1 MRYFF
6 ISLSI
11 FVLISNLCSS
21 EVIEYSNAKYS
32 GDVVDG
38 KEHGYGILT
47 YDSGIVY
54 KGEFKNGKKEGYGE
68 IKWADGDTYKGQF
81 KNGTCEG
88 AGKLIDSDT
97 TYYIGDFINCKRH
110 GYGKQLFI
118 NDTTYWGL
126 WANDEFE
133 GLGYFKMPDLEYYG
147 NWVDGNMH
155 GFGIALNKKGDIWA
169 GEFINDKMIDGK
181 WIPNSEYKTW
191 YSRLQKGKEFANNM
205 EKNFVVINDLVKIA
219 DKTVEMATLKASE
232 KLPSLNSLCEKNV
245 ALQTKY
251 IKELEYEKLLNVARE
266 FITLCSLEKP
276 ESVNYAYLSQI
287 NSLDELKRYEE
298 IIPVANICIEQNK
311 NFNIC
316 LLKKGLAL
324 YNLEKYQESKK
335 AFEKTIAI
343 GSYDQFSEIAVRE
356 ATKWLKI
363 IEKGGVLN

>member
-1 MRYFF
+1 
-6 ISLSI
+6 
-11 FVLISNLCSS
+11 
-21 EVIEYSNAKYS
+21 
-32 GDVVDG
+32 
-38 KEHGYGILT
+38 
-47 YDSGIVY
+47 
-54 KGEFKNGKKEGYGE
+54 
-68 IKWADGDTYKGQF
+68 
-81 KNGTCEG
+81 
-88 AGKLIDSDT
+88 
-97 TYYIGDFINCKRH
+97 
-110 GYGKQLFI
+110 

-126 WANDEFE
+126 WVNDEFE

-191 YSRLQKGKEFANNM
+191 YSRLQKGKEFANNL

-276 ESVNYAYLSQI
+276 ESVNYAYLSQ
-287 NSLDELKRYEE
+287 
-298 IIPVANICIEQNK
+298 
-311 NFNIC
+311 
-316 LLKKGLAL
+316 
-324 YNLEKYQESKK
+324 
-335 AFEKTIAI
+335 
-343 GSYDQFSEIAVRE
+343 
-356 ATKWLKI
+356 
-363 IEKGGVLN
+363 